1 MTKYKS
7 LSANTLRE
15 ATKLPTL
22 TNVRADIEKLK
33 NKILNKELTPKVI
46 TNLVRKIGDKHSI
59 EVTSDTSSKTD
70 SGTMMMNAFFDPEED
85 ADDEISIEIQLIFN
99 DKDKTI
105 VLSSEGWN
113 WLVNT
118 IISSLTH
125 EMIHQKQYRAR
136 GHIKGK
142 QFTKF
147 TSDEKNVQGAQ
158 GYLGNTD
165 EIEAYGFNIASH
177 LLHNF
182 SFDDATAFLRNPTK
196 DLLKHSP
203 DLFGYMVAF
212 QMDVNHPVI
221 KRLLK
226 KTVYYL
232 NKLKR

>member
-1 MTKYKS
+1 MKYN
-7 LSANTLRE
+7 LLGANTLRE
-15 ATKLPTL
+15 TTKIPTL
-22 TNVRADIEKLK
+22 TNVRSDIEKLK
-33 NKILNKELTPKVI
+33 NKILNKELTPKAI
-46 TNLVRKIGDKHSI
+46 TDMVTKVGVKHSF
-59 EVTSDTSSKTD
+59 EVTYDTSSKTD

-85 ADDEISIEIQLIFN
+85 ADDEISIEVQLIFN
-99 DKDKTI
+99 NKDKTI
-105 VLSSEGWN
+105 VLSNEGWT

-147 TSDEKNVQGAQ
+147 TSSEKNVQGAQ

-165 EIEAYGFNIASH
+165 EIEAYGYNIASH
-177 LLHNF
+177 LLLNF
-182 SFDDATAFLRNPTK
+182 SFDDATKFLRNPSK

-212 QMDVNHPVI
+212 QMDTNHPVI

-226 KTVYYL
+226 KTFFYL
-232 NKLKR
+232 NKLKS